1 MFRNTSFEVSA
12 WTSFFSVST
21 PAPRLPMTMPGRA
34 VKMLIF
40 TLLAARSTSTAA
52 TPAWFSFCLTNFL
65 KRRSSC
71 SHFEKSFSEYH
82 LELQPRTTPR
92 RKPTGCVFCP
102 IFRSILFLASP
113 SPASR
118 ERAGERA
125 SLKSLFRNV
134 HDDRHVRRAGVDAV
148 CAAHRT
154 SHPALLHRTAVDE
167 HLRHDQLVGV
177 GLLVLRRVGDRRP
190 EHLREHAGRLALLKP
205 QDRHRVLDRTA
216 ADHVGHRAHLAG

>member
-1 MFRNTSFEVSA
+1 MFRKTSFEVSA

-21 PAPRLPMTMPGRA
+21 PAPRLPITMPGRA

-52 TPAWFSFCLTNFL
+52 TPAWFSFCLTNFFS
-65 KRRSSC
+65 RRSSC

-102 IFRSILFLASP
+102 ILVSLFL
-113 SPASR
+113 
-118 ERAGERA
+118 RALYG
-125 SLKSLFRNV
+125 NV

-148 CAAHRT
+148 GAAHRAG
-154 SHPALLHRTAVDE
+154 HPALLHRTAVDE
-167 HLRHDQLVGV
+167 HLGDHELVGV
-177 GLLVLRRVGDRRP
+177 GLLVLGRVGDRGA
-190 EHLREHAGRLALLKP
+190 EHLRQHLGCLAL
-205 QDRHRVLDRTA
+205 
-216 ADHVGHRAHLAG
+216 